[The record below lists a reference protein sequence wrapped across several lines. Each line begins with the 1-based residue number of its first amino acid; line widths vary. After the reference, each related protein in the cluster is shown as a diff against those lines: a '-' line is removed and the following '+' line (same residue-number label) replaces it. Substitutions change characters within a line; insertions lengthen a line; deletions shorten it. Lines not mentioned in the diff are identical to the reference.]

1 MGRLGRS
8 TGFEHFF
15 VLVGLFTLPGS
26 VQPPDQPSPRSTR
39 QTGPSLITMCDTIIA
54 STIFGMQLNNNNIFL
69 HFKNVFSKKLKIF
82 IFLF

>member
-15 VLVGLFTLPGS
+15 ALVGLFTLPGS
-26 VQPPDQPSPRSTR
+26 VQAPDQPSLGSTR
-39 QTGPSLITMCDTIIA
+39 QTGPSLITMCDTIIV

-69 HFKNVFSKKLKIF
+69 HFKKKIQKN
-82 IFLF
+82 